1 MRMKISRLFQPRNPI
16 FWILVVLNL
25 LSMFLSYIAQNYTL
39 STLASVIVIV
49 FGALNAILSMV
60 LAWRLVKS

>member
-1 MRMKISRLFQPRNPI
+1 
-16 FWILVVLNL
+16 
-25 LSMFLSYIAQNYTL
+25 MFLSYIAQNYTL

>member
-1 MRMKISRLFQPRNPI
+1 MKISRLYQPRNPI
-16 FWILVVLNL
+16 FWLLVVINL
-25 LSMFLSYIAQNYTL
+25 LSMFLSYVAQNYTL

-49 FGALNAILSMV
+49 FAVLNTILSMG

>member
-1 MRMKISRLFQPRNPI
+1 MKISRLFQPHNPI

>member
-1 MRMKISRLFQPRNPI
+1 MKISRLFQPRNPI

>member
-1 MRMKISRLFQPRNPI
+1 MKISRLYQPRNPI
-16 FWILVVLNL
+16 FWMLVVINL
-25 LSMFLSYIAQNYTL
+25 LSMFLSYVAQNYTL

-49 FGALNAILSMV
+49 FAVLNTILSMG

>member
-1 MRMKISRLFQPRNPI
+1 MKISRIFQPRNPL
-16 FWILVVLNL
+16 FWMLVVLNL
-25 LSMFLSYIAQNYTL
+25 LSMFLSYVAQNYTL

-49 FGALNAILSMV
+49 FAVLNTVLSMG

>member
-1 MRMKISRLFQPRNPI
+1 MKISRIFQPRNPI
-16 FWILVVLNL
+16 FWMLVILNL
-25 LSMFLSYIAQNYTL
+25 LSMFLSYVAQNYTL

-49 FGALNAILSMV
+49 FAVLNTVLSMG

>member
-1 MRMKISRLFQPRNPI
+1 MKISRLYQPRNPI
-16 FWILVVLNL
+16 FWLLVVINL
-25 LSMFLSYIAQNYTL
+25 LSMFLSYVAQNYTL

-49 FGALNAILSMV
+49 FAVLNTVLSMG

>member
-1 MRMKISRLFQPRNPI
+1 MKISRLFQPRNPI
-16 FWILVVLNL
+16 FWMLVVLNL
-25 LSMFLSYIAQNYTL
+25 LSMFLSYVAQNYTL

-49 FGALNAILSMV
+49 FAVLNTVLSMG

>member
-1 MRMKISRLFQPRNPI
+1 MKISRLYQPRNPI

-49 FGALNAILSMV
+49 FAVLNTVLSMG